1 MCTIVQSVYIHI
13 DITFREF
20 LQSFSVRFVYFQ
32 IPHIP
37 NRKKG
42 SLRFSTWPWP
52 LQAVEA
58 PVFVARDAGDTANK
72 DETVKFMS
80 FGEAAKL
87 PKSSWLGTAPGL
99 RSFFL
104 SFLSFFL
111 HFFLSR
117 LPRSVVCGRIC
128 SQFLVGIG
136 ILPTVVHP
144 HPCFHI
150 KLPLPQVTSRVGRT
164 LAGRPCK
171 KLYHKIS
178 LVNGDLVK
186 TKWNHRAISLQ
197 PTF

>member
-72 DETVKFMS
+72 DETVS
-80 FGEAAKL
+80 SCRLAKL
-87 PKSSWLGTAPGL
+87 QSSLKAAGSGQHLGCV
-99 RSFFL
+99 
-104 SFLSFFL
+104 LSFFL
-111 HFFLSR
+111 FFRSFCISFFHACQEVLS
-117 LPRSVVCGRIC
+117 VAA
-128 SQFLVGIG
+128 F
-136 ILPTVVHP
+136 
-144 HPCFHI
+144 
-150 KLPLPQVTSRVGRT
+150 
-164 LAGRPCK
+164 A
-171 KLYHKIS
+171 
-178 LVNGDLVK
+178 VN
-186 TKWNHRAISLQ
+186 S
-197 PTF
+197 